1 MALHL
6 PLASLKIS
14 IKSIC
19 APLIR
24 DSLLTAED
32 RRFHD
37 QGKTG
42 MVQLLSQKTEG
53 LLRFTS

>member
-37 QGKTG
+37 QGKTD
-42 MVQLLSQKTEG
+42 QLLRQKTEG